1 MEKKIED
8 KIKDLKKGDTVVLYN
23 SFDDRTRPF
32 EIPIK
37 SIGKKWITRKFMTC
51 G

>member
-23 SFDDRTRPF
+23 IFDNRTRPF
-32 EIPIK
+32 EIPLMDIQSPAYPDMK
-37 SIGKKWITRKFMTC
+37 L
-51 G
+51 